1 MDNIVY
7 NSIKRYFNA
16 LSVLGYKS
24 YSDTYKLLYVISI
37 RDFVYNDFMGMIT
50 EDDYR
55 IIERSLY
62 NVFGTTCLLPYPQF
76 CKSKGMNK
84 LHLGSVTE
92 LAHMVQHTQE
102 LFEQYKQDIG
112 NTVNTYEQ
120 NVDNKI
126 TGLET
131 TIDDYKTSTDKT
143 IDTYKME
150 LDNSEAD
157 FIQQVTD
164 SQMEYNEAMTS
175 IVNNYK
181 TSTDDA
187 ILDYYNQT
195 STKVDEYKSQVV
207 DDIANIKATKVMKGD
222 SEVTEIDDI
231 ITK

>member
-24 YSDTYKLLYVISI
+24 YNDTYKLLYVISI

-102 LFEQYKQDIG
+102 LFEQYKQDISDI
-112 NTVNTYEQ
+112 VNTYEQ
-120 NVDNKI
+120 TVGNKI

-131 TIDDYKTSTDKT
+131 TIDDYKTSTDKI
-143 IDTYKME
+143 IDTYKTE
-150 LDNSEAD
+150 LDNSEAN
-157 FIQQVTD
+157 FIQQVTN

-231 ITK
+231 IIR